1 MTARLINVEGSK
13 VKIELTLELSRSMLD
28 TEINIQKSLNEAGCI
43 ASQEALKYLDT
54 DGSPLKIGEDIWKT
68 KGAQPKKYQS
78 PYGEVRVNRHVYQ
91 RSRGGKIV
99 P

>member
-28 TEINIQKSLNEAGCI
+28 TEINIQENLNEAGCI

-54 DGSPLKIGEDIWKT
+54 DGTPLKIGEDIWNNLGRT
-68 KGAQPKKYQS
+68 AQNLSNPLW
-78 PYGEVRVNRHVYQ
+78 
-91 RSRGGKIV
+91 
-99 P
+99 

>member
-43 ASQEALKYLDT
+43 ASLEALKYLDT
-54 DGSPLKIGEDIWKT
+54 DGTPLKIGEDIWHNFGRT
-68 KGAQPKKYQS
+68 AQ
-78 PYGEVRVNRHVYQ
+78 
-91 RSRGGKIV
+91 KISN
-99 P
+99 PLW